1 MNRLAPAFAVLL
13 LVACGPRPPAPPD
26 TTAAPPSSTA
36 APSEPPLVD
45 LTTAGP
51 AVQESLRR
59 RDAALRAALESGQAG
74 AELIAA
80 WADLGRGYLAQGFD
94 GPAEEAFAAAEQLA
108 PDDAEWPYLRGHALR
123 RQSRGEDAR
132 SAFARAVALEPG
144 NVPSL
149 VWRAEMESAVGDERA
164 AAATV
169 QEALNLA
176 PDNAMALFR
185 AGQIAAENE
194 DFEEAARLL
203 GRMLE
208 VQPDADR
215 VRHPYALALR
225 ELDRIDEAQAQLALA
240 GERKPGQPDPRLARV
255 DAEATGVEVL
265 VTRGGKAFERGD
277 RQKALALFERA
288 VNVDP
293 NHVGAHLNFG
303 AALLATGR
311 PGLARRHF
319 ELSVE
324 LEPDNAQARF
334 NLGTFFGSYEEDGPA
349 VEHLSRAVELDPELD
364 RARFNLAN
372 ALRRQGRC
380 REAGAHY
387 ARVLSK
393 DPANR
398 AARFGQADCFVATN
412 RWAEALSALREA
424 EIAAADDARLLS
436 LHARLLS
443 CCPDDG
449 IRDGAKAV
457 ELASRAVR
465 LVPNAD
471 HGRTL
476 ALAYHEAGNREKA
489 LEWARGT
496 LDAAERAG
504 APKTAL
510 TMKQVLAQIENGYP
524 CRVP

>member
-1 MNRLAPAFAVLL
+1 MKRLAPLLACVLL
-13 LVACGPRPPAPPD
+13 AGCTPRPPAPANAA
-26 TTAAPPSSTA
+26 AAPPQ
-36 APSEPPLVD
+36 PPIVD

-51 AVQESLRR
+51 AVTESLQG
-59 RDAALRAALESGQAG
+59 RDARLRVALESGQGG

-94 GPAEEAFAAAEQLA
+94 GPAAESFAAAELLA
-108 PDDAEWPYLRGHALR
+108 PGDAEWPYLRGHALR
-123 RQSRGEDAR
+123 RQSRGDEAR
-132 SAFARAVALEPG
+132 SAFARAVELEPG

-149 VWRAEMESAVGDERA
+149 VWRAEMESAVGDEQA

-169 QEALNLA
+169 QQALSLA
-176 PDNAMALFR
+176 PNNAMALFR

-203 GRMLE
+203 GRVLE

-225 ELDRIDEAQAQLALA
+225 ELDRIDEAQEQLALA
-240 GERKPGQPDPRLARV
+240 GERKPGQNDPRLARV

-277 RQKALALFERA
+277 RQEALALFERA
-288 VNVDP
+288 VGVDP
-293 NHVGAHLNFG
+293 KHVGAHLNFG

-319 ELSVE
+319 ELAVE
-324 LEPDNAQARF
+324 LDPDNAQARF

-349 VEHLSRAVELDPELD
+349 TLHLSRAVELDPQLD

-372 ALRRQGRC
+372 ALRRQGLC
-380 REAGAHY
+380 REAGEHY
-387 ARVLSK
+387 AQVLSK

-412 RWAEALSALREA
+412 RWVEALAALREA
-424 EIAAADDARLLS
+424 QLAAADDARLLS

-443 CCPDDG
+443 CCPDDT

-457 ELASRAVR
+457 ELASEAVR

-476 ALAYHEAGNREKA
+476 ALAYHEAGDRENA
-489 LEWARGT
+489 LKWARAT
-496 LDAAERAG
+496 LAAAERAG
-504 APKTAL
+504 ATKTAL
-510 TMKQVLAQIENGYP
+510 TMSQVVKQIENGYP